1 MSEIVM
7 INPAT
12 GDELGVKKT
21 WSKTHILDAYEKARE
36 KSLVFR
42 TTTIEQRI
50 GEISKI
56 KNYIVDHME
65 SLVEG
70 LSADLG
76 KTKSEALLMEIF
88 PVLDC
93 IKYYE
98 KNAPSILADEK
109 IKTPIALM
117 GKKSFVFYEPLG
129 TILIIAPWNAPFTL
143 SLIPIISGV
152 LAGNTIIY
160 KPSEI
165 AAYSGMLIE
174 KSSKKVVSRLGLLR
188 SCMEKEVK

>member
-1 MSEIVM
+1 
-7 INPAT
+7 
-12 GDELGVKKT
+12 
-21 WSKTHILDAYEKARE
+21 
-36 KSLVFR
+36 
-42 TTTIEQRI
+42 
-50 GEISKI
+50 
-56 KNYIVDHME
+56 ME
-65 SLVEG
+65 FLVEG

-98 KNAPSILADEK
+98 KNAQSILADEK

-129 TILIIAPWNAPFTL
+129 TVLIIAPWNAPFTL
-143 SLIPIISGV
+143 SLIPIISAV
-152 LAGNTIIY
+152 LAGNTVIY

-165 AAYSGMLIE
+165 ATYSGMLIE
-174 KSSKKVVSRLGLLR
+174 KIFKESGVEPGIVTSY
-188 SCMEKEVK
+188 MEKEVKSVILSSKENLIRSFLPEVQRREKSSWKKQRNILFLLN